1 MSRNINAFKN
11 LTAKMNDLDDFLAGV
26 ISAIS
31 CVGYVDGRCGGG
43 GWMVQ

>member
-26 ISAIS
+26 TSAFDAR
-31 CVGYVDGRCGGG
+31 CVDG
-43 GWMVQ
+43 W